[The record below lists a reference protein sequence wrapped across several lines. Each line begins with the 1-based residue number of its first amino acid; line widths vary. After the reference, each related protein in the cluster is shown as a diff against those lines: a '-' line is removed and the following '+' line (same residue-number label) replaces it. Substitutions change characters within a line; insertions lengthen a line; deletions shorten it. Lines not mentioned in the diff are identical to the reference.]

1 LDSAEGL
8 TVSKQHK
15 DFAVR
20 LVNALLEVHCGL
32 KSDPDNPCKVL
43 APYPGRDCAS
53 LDLTPFESQTKC
65 ADAAQYFDAVQD
77 VDGLLDAYSRARQ
90 DKRFEQD
97 LPGASDYVTDYAAE
111 FLERIL
117 QRARAKLKSDD
128 ARRIAA
134 LTSNLDIYA
143 AVKAVESLLNSQA
156 DLTLLKISERLGWS
170 LHFDHLA
177 IRCGS
182 SAQGDAERVVDNLCD
197 QHGYASCQLHG
208 ENYYKFQDG
217 WNAYVLYKVLDNGQ
231 QLRLFIDQSSAGY
244 SAQIIQHWN
253 HVYGYTAH
261 HLALSATCLVNGMR
275 IAVPLAEQTAAM
287 ESHNIEV
294 LTATGEYTGG
304 LLEQVFTRPEL
315 NVDIPEV
322 IREHLR
328 RYDRS
333 LEATIENGKLL
344 ELISRR
350 EIQSALKPDYFALY
364 GIDFDN
370 ANPLH
375 SAPVYPYFLPAQAA
389 HVIRTSVEVA

>member
-1 LDSAEGL
+1 MFQ
-8 TVSKQHK
+8 QHE

-20 LVNALLEVHCGL
+20 LVNELLQINPGF

-43 APYPGRDCAS
+43 VPYPGREWAC
-53 LDLTPFESQTKC
+53 LDLTPFEAQKKC
-65 ADAAQYFDAVQD
+65 ADAAQYFDAVHD
-77 VDGLLDAYSRARQ
+77 VDGLLDAYLRARQ
-90 DKRFEQD
+90 DHRFEQD
-97 LPGASDYVTDYAAE
+97 LPGAFDSVTDYAAK
-111 FLERIL
+111 FLERIF
-117 QRARAKLKSDD
+117 QRARATLESGD

-134 LTSNLDIYA
+134 LVSNLDNYA

-156 DLTLLKISERLGWS
+156 DMTLLQVSERLRWS

-182 SAQGDAERVVDNLCD
+182 SAQGDAERVVENLCG
-197 QHGYASCQLHG
+197 QHGYVPCQLRG
-208 ENYYKFQDG
+208 ENYYKFRDG
-217 WNAYVLYKVLDNGQ
+217 WDAYVLYKVLDNGQ
-231 QLRLFIDQSSAGY
+231 QLRLFIDQSTAGH

-261 HLALSATCLVNGMR
+261 HLALRATRLVDGER
-275 IAVPLAEQTAAM
+275 FAIPLAEQTAAM
-287 ESHNIEV
+287 EAYNIEV

-304 LLEQVFTRPEL
+304 LLEQVFTRPEA
-315 NVDIPEV
+315 NADIPEV
-322 IREHLR
+322 IRERLR
-328 RYDRS
+328 RCDVS

-350 EIQSALKPDYFALY
+350 EIHSALKPDYFALY

-389 HVIRTSVEVA
+389 HVIRTSVQVT